1 MQPLRFRSCLHSG
14 WVLAVFAFLIGPS
27 VVCAQ
32 WHAVVGAQSAHQD
45 RQALAFLPNELW
57 IHEGDSI
64 TWKFEAGEIHTV
76 TFLATNPVSQVRPPF
91 SVGCG
96 VASSDPTTFNGS
108 SCVSTRP
115 LVEGA
120 TFTVM
125 FPLAGNFKLVCL
137 VHPDM
142 TGVVHVL
149 ELSKPL
155 PHTQDFYD
163 EEAEAQTR
171 ALLSVADREDDEGN
185 SAHQQV
191 SEQKV
196 IVGGGEI
203 SMNTGGA
210 STLSVM
216 RFDRHTV
223 VIQAGQTV
231 EWASDDPEGP
241 HTITF
246 GMQPAGDPFLPSS
259 SVTIDADGARHAVIS
274 SPFDNVHSGFIL
286 AAPQDRTLLGQSPL
300 SVTRFRATFTHP
312 GTYPYIC
319 ALHDNLGMKG
329 KVIVLPVASGQTV
342 TAKYA
347 STEPSY
353 IAQRF

>member
-1 MQPLRFRSCLHSG
+1 MWSVDYRQCSHVARWMVALAILV
-14 WVLAVFAFLIGPS
+14 VLPEAAR
-27 VVCAQ
+27 AQ
-32 WHAVVGAQSAHQD
+32 WHATVGAQSPHKG

-64 TWKFEAGEIHTV
+64 AWKFEAGEIHTV

-91 SVGCG
+91 PVGCPP
-96 VASSDPTTFNGS
+96 SSSTFDGS
-108 SCVSTRP
+108 TCVSTPP
-115 LVEGA
+115 LVNGA
-120 TFTVM
+120 TFTVT
-125 FPLAGNFKLVCL
+125 FPVAGNFKLVCL

-149 ELSKPL
+149 ELSQPL

-171 ALLSVADREDDEGN
+171 ALLSDADREDDEEMD
-185 SAHQQV
+185 SAHHHS
-191 SEQKV
+191 SEHQV

-203 SMNTGGA
+203 STNPAGA
-210 STLSVM
+210 STLSIM

-223 VIQAGQTV
+223 VIHAGQTV
-231 EWASDDPEGP
+231 EWASDDPEDP

-246 GMQPAGDPFLPSS
+246 GTEPAGDPFPPSS
-259 SVTIDADGARHAVIS
+259 NVTIDADGARHAVINS
-274 SPFDNVHSGFIL
+274 TSDSVHSGFIG
-286 AAPQDRTLLGQSPL
+286 AAPQDRTGLEQSPL
-300 SVTRFRATFTHP
+300 FVTRFRITFTHP

-329 KVIVLPVASGQTV
+329 EIIVVP
-342 TAKYA
+342 
-347 STEPSY
+347 
-353 IAQRF
+353 